1 MPTHI
6 HPAPL
11 PVPAEV
17 VNREWSELA
26 KTPELTAT
34 SAWVEACRAWWDS
47 SVGRLRER
55 TLSSLHLQEDELV
68 AWRTGAL
75 DEGTLIRA
83 QEHVTTTR
91 AGVEV
96 DTTKR
101 TLITGLR
108 TARIVANHHD
118 GSRTVYVDAS
128 EVRRHVATLAATLRE
143 LPPHPILRAA
153 WLLQAIGA
161 IHPFADSNGG
171 TSRFVASLDLSRA
184 ALPPFALTALQ
195 RELTYVPALMQAN
208 EHRLWP
214 LVQIVYESTHQTLAA
229 LLLDRVGDDA
239 TWTSHEQA
247 RADRWMSIA
256 SATWQRALGA
266 ASSPRTIAT
275 RDVVA
280 RFARRG
286 TRLPISPEPR
296 CSEWHSAVPLPLQLD
311 LLLVPVRG
319 GDRTWLLGCLDA
331 SIGDG
336 QLAAIVDH
344 EPVAEYFVAPAN
356 EPDDVV
362 DARFS
367 RWNEQRVAQSI
378 RGLARWL

>member
-1 MPTHI
+1 M
-6 HPAPL
+6 
-11 PVPAEV
+11 
-17 VNREWSELA
+17 NREWCELA
-26 KTPELTAT
+26 TTPELTAT
-34 SAWVEACRAWWDS
+34 SAWVQACRAWWDS
-47 SVGRLRER
+47 SAGGLRER
-55 TLSSLHLQEDELV
+55 TLSSLHLREDELV
-68 AWRTGAL
+68 AWRNEAL
-75 DEGTLIRA
+75 DEGTLTRA
-83 QEHVTTTR
+83 QEHVTATR

-96 DTTKR
+96 DTTRR

-118 GSRTVYVDAS
+118 GSRTVYVEAS
-128 EVRRHVATLAATLRE
+128 EVRRHVATLAATLGA

-161 IHPFADSNGG
+161 VHPFTDSNGG
-171 TSRFVASLDLSRA
+171 TSRFLASLELSRA
-184 ALPPFALTALQ
+184 TLPPFALTGLQ
-195 RELTYVPALMQAN
+195 RDLTYVPALMQAN

-229 LLLDRVGDDA
+229 LLLEKVGADA

-247 RADRWMSIA
+247 RADRWISIA
-256 SATWQRALGA
+256 NTGWQHTLGA
-266 ASSPRTIAT
+266 ASSPRTIAM
-275 RDVVA
+275 REVVA

-319 GDRTWLLGCLDA
+319 GDRTWLLGCIDA
-331 SIGDG
+331 SVGDG
-336 QLAAIVDH
+336 ELAAAVDR

-362 DARFS
+362 DSRFA
-367 RWNEQRVAQSI
+367 RWNEQRIAQCI